1 MIRAISML
9 SIVATLLLTPLAVMA
24 ESNEKAVAP
33 KPLLNQSIPDNL
45 TQDEVK
51 SLMVKAGLKRNWV
64 IKEEQADLMF
74 AEIYVRSHYVAV
86 DIKLHDG
93 QYDILYRDSDNMK
106 YNPASGYIHRKYK
119 GWVKNLSG
127 DIQTEL
133 GKASIQK

>member
-1 MIRAISML
+1 ML
-9 SIVATLLLTPLAVMA
+9 SIVATLLLTPQAAMA
-24 ESNEKAVAP
+24 ESSDAKVVAP
-33 KPLLNQSIPDNL
+33 KPLLNQPIPEKL
-45 TQDEVK
+45 TQEEVK
-51 SLMVKAGLKRNWV
+51 SLMVKAGLKRNWI

-93 QYDILYRDSDNMK
+93 QYDISYRDSDNMK

-133 GKASIQK
+133 GKAAIQK